1 MELSIF
7 QIIITVIVVF
17 LSGMVAGWILSLDD
31 DTEDNDLHIV

>member
-17 LSGMVAGWILSLDD
+17 LFGMVAGWILSFDD
-31 DTEDNDLHIV
+31 DTEDNDLHVV